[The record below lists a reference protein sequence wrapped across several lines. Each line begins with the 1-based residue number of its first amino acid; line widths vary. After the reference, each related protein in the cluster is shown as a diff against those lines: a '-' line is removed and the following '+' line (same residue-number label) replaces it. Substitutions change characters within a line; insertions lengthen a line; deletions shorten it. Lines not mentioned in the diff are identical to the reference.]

1 MRIDLTDTT
10 ASDIAAA
17 LVQARRSSGSPAMG
31 MVLTLIV
38 IADEDC
44 QADAL
49 MAAREAA
56 KEHPSRIIGV
66 IPHRERTEPRLDAQ
80 VRVGSDIGPGEDL
93 LLRMYGQLTRHP
105 ASVVTPL
112 LLPESPVVAWW
123 PAQAPKNPSL
133 DPIGQL
139 AQRRVTDASAAH
151 RPLQTLLD
159 RAENYARGDTDLAWS
174 RTTPWRALLAAAL
187 DQPTAKITGASVEAV
202 RSNPSADL
210 LCAWLADRLGVDATL
225 KATKGPGITAA
236 RLHTA
241 KGEIAITR
249 PDGRLAAYSMPDQP
263 NRHVALARRETFELL
278 AEELRWLDPDELYEQ
293 TVSALLRRRANS
305 GSNARGNGRRKTT
318 GTNDTRTN
326 GRTPARRGNPR

>member
-1 MRIDLTDTT
+1 MKIDLTDTT

-31 MVLTLIV
+31 MVLTLVV

-49 MAAREAA
+49 AAARQAA

-66 IPHRERTEPRLDAQ
+66 IPHRERAEPRLDAQ
-80 VRVGSDIGPGEDL
+80 VQVGSDIGPGEDL
-93 LLRMYGQLTRHP
+93 LLRMYGQLTQHP

-159 RAENYARGDTDLAWS
+159 RAGNYVRGDTDLSWS

-187 DQPTAKITGASVEAV
+187 DQPTGKVTKATVEAE

-210 LCAWLADRLGVDATL
+210 LGAWLSSRLRVEVDRKT
-225 KATKGPGITAA
+225 TKGPGITAA

-241 KGEIAITR
+241 GGEIAITR
-249 PDGRLAAYSMPDQP
+249 PDGRLAQYAVPDQP
-263 NRHVALARRETFELL
+263 DRHVALARRETFELL
-278 AEELRWLDPDELYEQ
+278 AEELRWLDPDETYEE
-293 TVSALLRRRANS
+293 TVSELLHQKERA
-305 GSNARGNGRRKTT
+305 AGNGQRTRSGQARTSSRGSRR
-318 GTNDTRTN
+318 
-326 GRTPARRGNPR
+326 